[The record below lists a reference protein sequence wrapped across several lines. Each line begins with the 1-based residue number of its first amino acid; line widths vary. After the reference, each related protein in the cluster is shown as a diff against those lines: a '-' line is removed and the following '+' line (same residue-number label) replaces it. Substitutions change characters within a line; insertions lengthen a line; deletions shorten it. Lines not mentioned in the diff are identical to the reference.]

1 MIRSFARKENIPHD
15 TCACPRSSLSN
26 RRRMARII
34 GELEKV
40 CPEVKTNIFR
50 SVKRI
55 KKEYLL

>member
-1 MIRSFARKENIPHD
+1 
-15 TCACPRSSLSN
+15 
-26 RRRMARII
+26 MARII